1 MADSLSGTTQE
12 RPAKVADQSVG
23 ALVSQ
28 ASEQLSELVRQELRL
43 ARAEMAQKAKK
54 AAIGGGMFGG
64 AGLTALFAVQA
75 LTVAAIAGLWLVLPV
90 WAAALVVAGALLLIT
105 GILALAG
112 RSEVGRALPPT
123 PQAAIESTKADI
135 ETITERA
142 RP

>member
-1 MADSLSGTTQE
+1 MADSMSAATQN
-12 RPAKVADQSVG
+12 RSDDPAQQSVS

-28 ASEQLSELVRQELRL
+28 ASDQLSRLVRQEIQL
-43 ARAEMAQKAKK
+43 ARAEMAQKAKR

-75 LTVAAIAGLWLVLPV
+75 LVIAGIAALALVLPV
-90 WAAALVVAGALLLIT
+90 WAAALIAAGALLAVT
-105 GILALAG
+105 GILALTG
-112 RSEVGRALPPT
+112 KSEIGRALPPT
-123 PQAAIESTKADI
+123 PHEAIESTKADI

>member
-1 MADSLSGTTQE
+1 MTQQ
-12 RPAKVADQSVG
+12 RPVPPADQSVG

-28 ASEQLSELVRQELRL
+28 ASEQLSLLVRQEIKL
-43 ARAEMAQKAKK
+43 ARAEMTQKAKRV
-54 AAIGGGMFGG
+54 AIGGGMFGG

-75 LTVAAIAGLWLVLPV
+75 LVVAGIAGLALVLSV
-90 WAAALVVAGALLLIT
+90 WAAALIVAGALLAVT

-112 RSEVGRALPPT
+112 RSEVGRGLPPT

-142 RP
+142 HP

>member
-1 MADSLSGTTQE
+1 MADSMTTAPQE
-12 RPAKVADQSVG
+12 RSDDLAEQSVG

-28 ASEQLSELVRQELRL
+28 ASEQLSLLVRQEIAL
-43 ARAEMAQKAKK
+43 ARAEMAQKAKR
-54 AAIGGGMFGG
+54 AAIGGGLFGG

-75 LTVAAIAGLWLVLPV
+75 LTIAAVAALSLVLPL
-90 WAAALVVAGALLLIT
+90 WAAALIVAGALLAVT
-105 GILALAG
+105 GILAAAG
-112 RSEVGRALPPT
+112 RGEIGRALPPT